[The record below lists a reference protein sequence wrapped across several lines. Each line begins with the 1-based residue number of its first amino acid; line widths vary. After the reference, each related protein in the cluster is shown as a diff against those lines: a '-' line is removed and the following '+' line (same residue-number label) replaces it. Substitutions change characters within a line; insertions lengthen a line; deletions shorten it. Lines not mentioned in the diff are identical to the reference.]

1 MQSPGEESVWETKK
15 AQYLTLDAFIGVMI
29 VVVAIVIILAA
40 RSAAPYTAESE
51 AISKGFA
58 ESLSSVKLS
67 EINNPLVINLTK
79 NKTITNTDNTLL
91 QQATEFYW
99 VKEKYFAN
107 ELIKNV
113 THNLIPPQYSFKVLI
128 NNEQIYARYAGGPA
142 QGNNENT
149 SGVLVSSKKLI
160 FGVINR
166 TAQVYG
172 PTIAEVIV
180 WQ

>member
-1 MQSPGEESVWETKK
+1 MRSNMQSPGEKSVWETKK

-113 THNLIPPQYSFKVLI
+113 
-128 NNEQIYARYAGGPA
+128 QIYARYAGGPA

-172 PTIAEVIV
+172 PTIA
-180 WQ
+180 